1 MNDHA
6 MRAPAPHYD
15 TTLDRAGFALALG
28 GALGGI
34 VVLLLVLAAG
44 QREVTPLLAS
54 WLLGTVFTAL
64 GIAAVGGPLWLML
77 HLAGYRRA
85 WHAGALGAA
94 ISLVLLVGAQTYGFG
109 FLAAPPSDMRTW
121 LFRWIS
127 ALGTGGLLAIVAAG
141 IALAMWRVAYR
152 RVI

>member
-1 MNDHA
+1 MNDSA

-28 GALGGI
+28 GALGGL
-34 VVLLLVLAAG
+34 VVLLLVFAAG
-44 QREVTPLLAS
+44 QREVTSLAAA
-54 WLLGTVFTAL
+54 WMLGTIFSAL
-64 GIAAVGGPLWLML
+64 GIAGAGGPLWLVL

-85 WHAGALGAA
+85 WHAAVLGAL
-94 ISLVLLVGAQTYGFG
+94 ISLVLFVGAQTYGFG
-109 FLAAPPSDMRTW
+109 FLAAPTSDLRTA

-127 ALGTGGLLAIVAAG
+127 ALGTSALLAMVAAG

-152 RVI
+152 RVM

>member
-28 GALGGI
+28 GALGGL
-34 VVLLLVLAAG
+34 VVLLLVFAAG
-44 QREVTPLLAS
+44 QRDVTSLAAA
-54 WLLGTVFTAL
+54 WMLGTIFSAL
-64 GIAAVGGPLWLML
+64 GIAGAGGPLWLVL

-85 WHAGALGAA
+85 WHAATLGAL
-94 ISLVLLVGAQTYGFG
+94 ISLVLFVGAQTYGFG
-109 FLAAPPSDMRTW
+109 FLAAPASDLRTA

-127 ALGTGGLLAIVAAG
+127 ALGTSALLAMVAAA

-152 RVI
+152 RVM

>member
-1 MNDHA
+1 MSDEA
-6 MRAPAPHYD
+6 MRASAPHYD

-34 VVLLLVLAAG
+34 VVLLLVFAAG
-44 QREVTPLLAS
+44 QREAVPLVAS

-64 GIAAVGGPLWLML
+64 GIAGVGGPLWLML
-77 HLAGYRRA
+77 HVAGYRRA
-85 WHAGALGAA
+85 WHAAALGVG
-94 ISLVLLVGAQTYGFG
+94 ISLVLFVGAQTYGFG

-127 ALGTGGLLAIVAAG
+127 ALGTGALLAIVAAG
-141 IALAMWRVAYR
+141 IALAMWRLAYR
-152 RVI
+152 RVL